1 MRISDWSSDVCSS
14 DLLLALLPVRNGP
27 DVLRVRRGAPRQ
39 AGHQRRVTGHRGRR
53 MKEVGVDLLDSAG
66 QLGRQHAGLSA
77 AAQTVGRQVAPEVAQ
92 EGTPGTRVAGASGK
106 APRGERARTAV

>member
-39 AGHQRRVTGHRGRR
+39 AGHQRRVTGQRGRR

-66 QLGRQHAGLSA
+66 QLGRQHAGLSE
-77 AAQTVGRQVAPEVAQ
+77 AAQPVGRTVAPEVAQ
-92 EGTPGTRVAGASGK
+92 EGSEERHVGK
-106 APRGERARTAV
+106 ALVSTGKSLVVPDP